1 MNRKNAKPGEIDP
14 LYSVPDNF
22 LFPNIFSSIFIKK
35 EQIQQSSLLYNF
47 APSII
52 PTKMNLR
59 CTEMFLW
66 FLGDKI
72 ISCFKCHFWG
82 MTLILHGC
90 AFVNM
95 KMEHLRSL
103 GLKWISHVNEIE
115 TGKIILFKNLIPT
128 YCSLGSPRSLSKI
141 RDSIFASQQ
150 KSAKI
155 LEIPAR

>member
-1 MNRKNAKPGEIDP
+1 
-14 LYSVPDNF
+14 
-22 LFPNIFSSIFIKK
+22 
-35 EQIQQSSLLYNF
+35 
-47 APSII
+47 
-52 PTKMNLR
+52 
-59 CTEMFLW
+59 
-66 FLGDKI
+66 
-72 ISCFKCHFWG
+72 
-82 MTLILHGC
+82 MTLIQHGC

-115 TGKIILFKNLIPT
+115 TGNKIDKSHIH